1 MKLKKANAV
10 VGLLS
15 ALFMLVHVGYNVFC
29 YLAFYYDPMLQMVVS
44 LPFVVLVCVHAVLG
58 MLTLFLSSDGTRL
71 DAYPR
76 QNRRTVLK
84 RVSAALIFP
93 LLIVHINSFGL
104 MQQHAQAGDAWLVVL
119 LIVTEVLFFAVVLT
133 HIATALTAGF
143 ITLGLLESKDVQV
156 RADRAVYAIGALA
169 FALSSYSVVSGHA
182 VMFLLG

>member
-1 MKLKKANAV
+1 M
-10 VGLLS
+10 
-15 ALFMLVHVGYNVFC
+15 
-29 YLAFYYDPMLQMVVS
+29 
-44 LPFVVLVCVHAVLG
+44 
-58 MLTLFLSSDGTRL
+58 
-71 DAYPR
+71 
-76 QNRRTVLK
+76 
-84 RVSAALIFP
+84 
-93 LLIVHINSFGL
+93 
-104 MQQHAQAGDAWLVVL
+104 L